1 MSIQINQQLKETGVA
16 QVLVVLKPLAGG
28 AGAGGAGGAA
38 SMGGA
43 ASVGAL
49 ALTSDSAASPLSG
62 LEDYFVQSD
71 LSLNSQI
78 ADAGLS
84 FSPAASLTGGPR
96 RKQAPPPP
104 VHIYPN
110 LGLMLGTV
118 NRDGLAG
125 LKSDDRVASVGG
137 APQLSLIKPVRV
149 EAATMQTKVTWG
161 IEFLGV
167 TKLWAEGLSGKGVR
181 VAHLDT
187 GVDGKHPALKTAIAS
202 FAEFDSFGRLVKPSP
217 AAHDTGQHGT
227 HTAATIAG
235 RPVQGRAVGVAPKAT
250 LASALVIEGGNV
262 IARVLGGMD
271 WVLTQG
277 VSILSMSLGL
287 PGLLEEFLPI
297 TQILRARK
305 VLPVMAV
312 GNEGPGRSRSP
323 GNYAEALSVGAINDQ
338 SLIAQFSSSQRFK
351 RKVEPIVPDVAA
363 PGVNVISARP
373 GGGFQAMD
381 GTSMA
386 TPHIAGLA
394 ALLFEAKP
402 TATIDEVEKAIFNS
416 CKLGKGMSKDR
427 GNRGIPDAA
436 RAFKELTGHA
446 LGAKPKSSSTASK
459 AKSPASKAK
468 KKVATKKKSS
478 KKAK

>member
-1 MSIQINQQLKETGVA
+1 MSTQINQQMKEAGVA
-16 QVLVVLKPLAGG
+16 QVLVVLKPLAG
-28 AGAGGAGGAA
+28 GAGGAGGAA

-43 ASVGAL
+43 ASVGAQ
-49 ALTSDSAASPLSG
+49 ALTSRSAASPLSG

-71 LSLNSQI
+71 LSINSQI
-78 ADAGLS
+78 ADAGMS
-84 FSPAASLTGGPR
+84 FSPAASLGSSPR
-96 RKQAPPPP
+96 RKQAPPAP
-104 VHIYPN
+104 VHVYPN

-118 NRDGLAG
+118 TREGLAG
-125 LKSDDRVASVGG
+125 LRSDDRVASVGG

-149 EAATMQTKVTWG
+149 AAATMQTKVTWG

-167 TKLWAEGLSGKGVR
+167 PKLWAEGLSGKGVR

-235 RPVQGRAVGVAPKAT
+235 RPVQGRAVGVAPKAE

-271 WVLTQG
+271 WALTQG
-277 VSILSMSLGL
+277 VSVLSMSLGL

-297 TQILRARK
+297 TQILRARN

-351 RKVEPIVPDVAA
+351 RKVEPIVPDLAA

-373 GGGFQAMD
+373 GGGFQTMD

-402 TATIDEVEKAIFNS
+402 TASIDDVERAIFNS
-416 CKLGKGMSKDR
+416 CKLGRGMSKDR
-427 GNRGIPDAA
+427 GNRGIPDAV
-436 RAFKELTGHA
+436 RAFKELTGTT
-446 LGAKPKSSSTASK
+446 LGAKPKPPKTTTKAAAPTSK
-459 AKSPASKAK
+459 ARKRVSR
-468 KKVATKKKSS
+468 KKKSS
-478 KKAK
+478 PKKAK